1 MLVTAKEMLLEA
13 KKGRYAIGAFNVENM
28 EMVMAVLA
36 AAEAKN
42 SPVIMQTTP
51 GTIKYAGVDYY
62 YANVAAA
69 AARSKVPV
77 VMHLDHGDSFDRA
90 MAAYRAGYT
99 SIMIDG
105 SKLSLEENIALTKS
119 VVDACHPGG
128 VSVEGELGKVGGK
141 EDDLDGGDDRA
152 MLASLK
158 RLAELPGDF
167 EVYPGHMDP
176 TTLAAER
183 RFNPYMLAPWNL

>member
-13 KKGRYAIGAFNVENM
+13 KQGRYAIGAFNVENM

-51 GTIKYAGVDYY
+51 GTIKYAGVGYY

-105 SKLSLEENIALTKS
+105 SKLSLEENIALTKR

-128 VSVEGELGKVGGK
+128 VSVEGELGKAA
-141 EDDLDGGDDRA
+141 RRMTWTAA
-152 MLASLK
+152 MTIHTPILTRQRFSLS
-158 RLAELPGDF
+158 RPAWIIWLSA
-167 EVYPGHMDP
+167 
-176 TTLAAER
+176 
-183 RFNPYMLAPWNL
+183 